1 MKIRKKGYKWL
12 LALTIVFTL
21 SAIVTLL
28 PNAGASKDNMMG
40 YHSICSGAPMS
51 TLVLLLCS
59 AATCYFRKKYFT
71 E

>member
-12 LALTIVFTL
+12 LALTILFAL
-21 SAIVTLL
+21 SAVITIF
-28 PNAGASKDNMMG
+28 PWAGASKDNMMG

-51 TLVLLLCS
+51 TLVMLIC
-59 AATCYFRKKYFT
+59 AGATCYFRKKYFT